1 MNQVES
7 CNSTFK
13 QTFKHIN
20 SIWISL
26 QYSFF
31 FFRLNSRKSTSEMLN
46 ENKNSNEIFMCD
58 FVQFICGE
66 WWIMQSHEWLMNL
79 RTDFFLWW
87 FLFHDEEKTG
97 PFKNCIIFVFR
108 DYDKRVSFFVVV
120 AGALLGFGNQLK
132 HSIYFKI
139 IINCA
144 ETTKENDPNL

>member
-31 FFRLNSRKSTSEMLN
+31 FFRLNSRNSTSKMLN

-66 WWIMQSHEWLMNL
+66 WWIMQSHEW
-79 RTDFFLWW
+79 FHYICGGFWLWW
-87 FLFHDEEKTG
+87 TCERIFSCDGFYFTMKKKQDRLRIVSYSYSGIMISEFHFL
-97 PFKNCIIFVFR
+97 
-108 DYDKRVSFFVVV
+108 
-120 AGALLGFGNQLK
+120 LLLLVRCLVLGTSLNTAYILK
-132 HSIYFKI
+132 
-139 IINCA
+139 
-144 ETTKENDPNL
+144 